1 MSCLMMFY
9 IYFHSG
15 VHLVLALLLYTVY
28 IHASSMQNYYTN
40 KKHQTVCS
48 LASPILFDAIEL
60 IVCLPVVFH
69 RKYVHVITLLVCT
82 YVDS

>member
-48 LASPILFDAIEL
+48 LASPILFDAIDSL
-60 IVCLPVVFH
+60 
-69 RKYVHVITLLVCT
+69 YAYLLYFT
-82 YVDS
+82 ENMYM